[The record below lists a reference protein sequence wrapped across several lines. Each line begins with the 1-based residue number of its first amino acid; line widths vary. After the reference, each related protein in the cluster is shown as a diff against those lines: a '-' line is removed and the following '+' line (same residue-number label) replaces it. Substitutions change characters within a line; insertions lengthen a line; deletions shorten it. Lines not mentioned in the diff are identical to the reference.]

1 MQRMF
6 QSATVKL
13 TASYLAIIMA
23 VSLSFSVV
31 IYQLNYSEINSRLK
45 DLQYSIV
52 EEAPYFIPSDLTQPF
67 FTGPDSPLIIQSQ
80 QAAAQMLLSLVYIN
94 LVILA
99 AGGLGSYFLA
109 RRTLQPIEE
118 AHEAQSRFTSDASH
132 ELRTPLA
139 AMKTELEVSLR
150 DAGLTIEEA
159 RELLESN
166 LEEVNKLIQLSEML
180 LQLSRLDH
188 DKLERTAIDLV
199 ALVRTIRNANF
210 TKEQAERLEVSGRK
224 KALVFGNQAALEEL
238 AIILFD
244 NALKYSPKDTPIE
257 IRIAEQRGL
266 VRMSVQ
272 NQGEPIPEEKLAH
285 LFDRFFRA
293 DTSRTHGEKGGYGL
307 GLSIAQKI
315 VDVHHGSIQ
324 VTSSESGITFTV
336 CLPPFKRQQS
346 RVATPAPK
354 PKT

>member
-1 MQRMF
+1 MF

-52 EEAPYFIPSDLTQPF
+52 EEVPYFIPSDLTQPF
-67 FTGPDSPLIIQSQ
+67 FTGPNSPLIIQSQ

-139 AMKTELEVSLR
+139 AMKAELEVSLR

-188 DKLERTAIDLV
+188 DKLERTAIDL
-199 ALVRTIRNANF
+199 AGLVRAIRTANF
-210 TKEQAERLEVSGRK
+210 TKEQAERFKVSGRK
-224 KALVFGNQAALEEL
+224 KSVVFGNQAALEEL
-238 AIILFD
+238 ATILFD
-244 NALKYSPKDTPIE
+244 NALKYSPEGTPIDV
-257 IRIAEQRGL
+257 RITEHRGL
-266 VRMSVQ
+266 VRMTIH
-272 NQGEPIPEEKLAH
+272 NQGEAIPEEKLAH

-293 DTSRTHGEKGGYGL
+293 DTSRTHGDKSGYGL

-315 VDVHHGSIQ
+315 VDVHHGSIE
-324 VTSSESGITFTV
+324 VESTETGTTFTV
-336 CLPPFKRQQS
+336 SLPAFRRQQS
-346 RVATPAPK
+346 KVESRASK
-354 PKT
+354 PNA